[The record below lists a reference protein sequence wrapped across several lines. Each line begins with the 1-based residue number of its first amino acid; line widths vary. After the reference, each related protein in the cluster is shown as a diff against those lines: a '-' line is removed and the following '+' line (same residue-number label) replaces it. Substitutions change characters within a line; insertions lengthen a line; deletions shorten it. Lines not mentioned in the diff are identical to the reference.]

1 MNARTDAELIAA
13 SRSTPQAFGEIVH
26 RHHVRVHRYVAR
38 RLGPVLAEEVVN
50 DVFATAFTKRRR
62 YDVTHVDAAPW
73 LLGIATNLIHRHFA
87 AERIALRRYSTES
100 VDPVAPETPSGH
112 AGFDPQ
118 LAGVLSTMRKQ
129 HRDVLFL
136 FAVAELSLDEI
147 AVALDVPV
155 GTVKSWLSRA
165 RTYAA
170 DRLTPA
176 DATSLEGVADG
187 HA

>member
-1 MNARTDAELIAA
+1 MNVRTDAELIAA
-13 SRSTPQAFGEIVH
+13 SRSTPQAFGDIVH

-38 RLGPVLAEEVVN
+38 RLGAALAEEVVN

-62 YDVTHVDAAPW
+62 YNTAHADAAPW

-87 AERIALRRYSTES
+87 AERIALRRYSTER
-100 VDPVAPETPSGH
+100 VDPVAPEIAPTH
-112 AGFDPQ
+112 TGFDPQ

-165 RTYAA
+165 RTYAS
-170 DRLTPA
+170 DRLAPA
-176 DATSLEGVADG
+176 DVTSLEGIADG